1 MPKRIQLPDDFYK
14 HDFKQLAKVE
24 KHPRTRIRFIGL
36 SHIQNGKSYEQV
48 AQYLLQ
54 SLSAV
59 KQWVRH
65 YKDEGIDGLK
75 EKQRSGRPSKARN
88 QNHTKLL
95 QSILA
100 MQNNKNGGRVR
111 LKDIQN
117 MLAKDFNIHYQNIN
131 GVHYIRD
138 LCINRNNHQKPTF
151 HPLSNFLNPT
161 LALLGQGLKKSPI
174 GQKLDFANHPY
185 LCKGLY

>member
-14 HDFKQLAKVE
+14 HDFKQLAKIE

-75 EKQRSGRPSKARN
+75 KQRSGRPSKARN

-100 MQNNKNGGRVR
+100 MQNDKNGGRVR
-111 LKDIQN
+111 LKRYSKH
-117 MLAKDFNIHYQNIN
+117 ASKRF
-131 GVHYIRD
+131 
-138 LCINRNNHQKPTF
+138 
-151 HPLSNFLNPT
+151 
-161 LALLGQGLKKSPI
+161 
-174 GQKLDFANHPY
+174 
-185 LCKGLY
+185 

>member
-1 MPKRIQLPDDFYK
+1 MPKRIQLPDDFYQ

-24 KHPRTRIRFIGL
+24 KNPRTRVRLIGL

-65 YKDEGIDGLK
+65 YKDDGIDGLK
-75 EKQRSGRPSKARN
+75 EKQRSGRPSKAHT
-88 QNHTKLL
+88 QNHTRLL
-95 QSILA
+95 KSILA
-100 MQNNKNGGRVR
+100 MQDNKKGGRVR

-117 MLAKDFNIHYQNIN
+117 MLSKDFNIHYQDIS
-131 GVHYIRD
+131 GVHYLVTKLGLSGISSRSKD
-138 LCINRNNHQKPTF
+138 PKQDKEVQAHTKKLQTKGNRCPVCGHRFN
-151 HPLSNFLNPT
+151 
-161 LALLGQGLKKSPI
+161 
-174 GQKLDFANHPY
+174 
-185 LCKGLY
+185 

>member
-1 MPKRIQLPDDFYK
+1 MIIFFTNKTMPKRIQLPDDFYK
-14 HDFKQLAKVE
+14 HDFKQLAKIE

-138 LCINRNNHQKPTF
+138 LRINRSNHQKPTF
-151 HPLSNFLNPT
+151 HPLGDFLNPA
-161 LALLGQGLKKSPI
+161 LALLG
-174 GQKLDFANHPY
+174 
-185 LCKGLY
+185 

>member
-1 MPKRIQLPDDFYK
+1 MPKKIQLPDDFYK
-14 HDFKQLAKVE
+14 HDFKQLAKIE

-48 AQYLLQ
+48 AQYFLQ

-88 QNHTKLL
+88 HNHTKLL

-111 LKDIQN
+111 LKDRRIQPISATLPFKKVI
-117 MLAKDFNIHYQNIN
+117 LAKTLN
-131 GVHYIRD
+131 GVLYPKHFLGLLFIKSVALNASFSLTLSKAIR
-138 LCINRNNHQKPTF
+138 LGKNCLNS
-151 HPLSNFLNPT
+151 PL
-161 LALLGQGLKKSPI
+161 
-174 GQKLDFANHPY
+174 
-185 LCKGLY
+185 